1 MTVQSPYFQPGSNPS
16 AVVQNVNANQNPDTT
31 QVNFAAGRHS
41 DLLVSETH
49 GRLYAA
55 AARGNL
61 FTGSGIT
68 TTGVAILAAGGTTS
82 GLVLGNPAGSG
93 VNLEV
98 HRVRVAMLTATGVV
112 GVLGLEYGANPV
124 STTYQTTITQMPIA
138 ASANTVNKARMWDAV
153 TIVANTWLMALPQ
166 SILATTVVGNAGAF
180 EFNTDG
186 LLVIPPGIAVNLV
199 ATAS

>member
-1 MTVQSPYFQPGSNPS
+1 M
-16 AVVQNVNANQNPDTT
+16 VVN
-31 QVNFAAGRHS
+31 
-41 DLLVSETH
+41 
-49 GRLYAA
+49 
-55 AARGNL
+55 
-61 FTGSGIT
+61 
-68 TTGVAILAAGGTTS
+68 
-82 GLVLGNPAGSG
+82 
-93 VNLEV
+93 
-98 HRVRVAMLTATGVV
+98 VAMLTATGVV

-199 ATAS
+199 ATASQSTNKSLVDFVWSEWPV